1 MIRSTFAGF
10 TTAQLGMAASQRALD
25 VVGQNIT
32 NINTPGY
39 TRQRLDIA
47 SLNVQKGDFYNAKS
61 NIKVGYGV
69 EMTGVSQLRDPFLDS
84 QYRSQISKLG
94 TTDAHA
100 AGFEQ
105 LTPIFDE
112 ATMEGVR
119 AAFISLTSSLS
130 TLSTQV
136 GNQENDT
143 MVRSNMQILLNL
155 FRENSVK
162 LQDVREDM
170 QMGFQTTDIADLNK
184 TLENIAELNT
194 SIKNSQIL
202 GNPALELQDQ
212 RNQLLDELGSF
223 LPITV
228 KYKNQEVGPGQYVEV
243 LHVDFTD
250 TLGEKHSLIT
260 DSRFARFDA
269 NVTDTPVKLML
280 HESRGATTDITDILG
295 SGTLKGTLDFLNKSG
310 DFDGSD
316 FKGLGYY
323 EKVLDGLVDT
333 LAKEFNKA
341 NVVKDADG
349 NPVRVT
355 VADGEE
361 VPAGYVPSLDE
372 MGNSLYAPPG
382 GSYFVNTGTAA
393 APNYEAVYVPAKDK
407 DGNDIKDSNGN
418 LMYTL
423 NVEIDENTT
432 FYSAIYTPGSTMV
445 EITNPAV
452 IEKILNP
459 QPVYE
464 KMNPLFETSDGST
477 DFTAGNIKIAAGWAN
492 GTYGITASNNYVVTD
507 KETGSTANEN
517 ILMMVKLLE
526 KDITFVAENTAGND
540 ITFYKGSF
548 HDCFANIEAT
558 LGIDYKSANTMLANQ
573 ISVLNETA
581 NSRDAVSGVQLD
593 EEGMD
598 LLHYNQSYSAAARF
612 LTTLDEALDKLI
624 NGTGVVGR

>member
-47 SLNVQKGDFYNAKS
+47 SLNVQKGDFYNAKA

-69 EMTGVSQLRDPFLDS
+69 EMTGISQLRDPFLDS

-155 FRENSVK
+155 FRENSVR

-184 TLENIAELNT
+184 TLENIAELNN

-228 KYKNQEVGPGQYVEV
+228 KYKNQEVGPGQFVEV
-243 LHVDFTD
+243 LHVNFTD
-250 TLGEKHSLIT
+250 TQGEKHALIT

-269 NVTDTPVKLML
+269 NVTEVPVKLLL
-280 HESRGATTDITDILG
+280 HESRGATTDVTDILG

-341 NVVKDADG
+341 NIVKDADG

-355 VADGEE
+355 VAAGDE
-361 VPAGYVPSLDE
+361 VPAGYVPVTDE
-372 MGNSLYAPPG
+372 AGNPLYAPQS
-382 GSYFVNTGTAA
+382 SYYVNTGTAA
-393 APNYEAVYVPAKDK
+393 APNYEPVYVPAKDK
-407 DGNDIKDSNGN
+407 DGNEMKDSDGN
-418 LMYTL
+418 LLYTR

-432 FYSAIYTPGSTMV
+432 FYGIIYTPGSTMV
-445 EITNPAV
+445 EITDPAK
-452 IEKILNP
+452 IEEVLNP
-459 QPVYE
+459 QSVYE
-464 KMNPLFETSDGST
+464 KWNPLFETSDGSE

-526 KDITFVAENTAGND
+526 KDITFVAENSAGND

>member
-47 SLNVQKGDFYNAKS
+47 SLNVKKGDFYNAKS

-69 EMTGVSQLRDPFLDS
+69 EMTGVSQLRDPFLDA

-119 AAFISLTSSLS
+119 AAFISLTSSMS

-184 TLENIAELNT
+184 TLENIAELNN
-194 SIKNSQIL
+194 SIKNSQVL

-212 RNQLLDELGSF
+212 RNQLLDELGSY
-223 LPITV
+223 LPISV
-228 KYKNQEVGPGQYVEV
+228 KYKNQAVGPDQYVEV

-250 TLGEKHSLIT
+250 TQGEKHSLIR
-260 DSRFARFDA
+260 DNRFARFDA
-269 NVTDTPVKLML
+269 NVTDLPVKLTL
-280 HESRGATTDITDILG
+280 HEARGATTDVTDILG

-323 EKVLDGLVDT
+323 EKVLNGLVDT

-341 NVVKDADG
+341 NIVKDANG
-349 NPVRVT
+349 NPTWVNVKP
-355 VADGEE
+355 GEE
-361 VPAGYVPSLDE
+361 VKPGYLPATDDN
-372 MGNSLYAPPG
+372 GNALYNVTDP
-382 GSYFVNTGTAA
+382 GSYYVNVGTDTAPDYQPLYTAA
-393 APNYEAVYVPAKDK
+393 MDK
-407 DGNDIKDSNGN
+407 NNQPITDASGTP
-418 LMYTL
+418 LYTRKYD
-423 NVEIDENTT
+423 IDENTV
-432 FYSAIYTPGSTMV
+432 IYKGNTGTV
-445 EITNPAV
+445 ATDHNPESIYVVA
-452 IEKILNP
+452 
-459 QPVYE
+459 
-464 KMNPLFETSDGST
+464 NPLFETTDGSS
-477 DFTAGNIKIAAGWAN
+477 DFTAGNIKIADGWAN
-492 GTYGITASNNYVVTD
+492 GSYGLTASNNYVVTD
-507 KETGSTANEN
+507 EETGSTANEN

-526 KDITFVAENTAGND
+526 KDITFTAENIAGND

-573 ISVLNETA
+573 VSVLNQTS

>member
-47 SLNVQKGDFYNAKS
+47 SLNVQKGDFYNAKA

-69 EMTGVSQLRDPFLDS
+69 EMTGISQLRDPFLDS

-184 TLENIAELNT
+184 TLENIAELNN

-228 KYKNQEVGPGQYVEV
+228 KYKNQEVGPGQFVEV
-243 LHVDFTD
+243 LHVNFTD
-250 TLGEKHSLIT
+250 TQGEKHALIT

-269 NVTDTPVKLML
+269 NVTETPVKLLL
-280 HESRGATTDITDILG
+280 HESRGATTDVTDILG

-355 VADGEE
+355 VAAGDE
-361 VPAGYVPSLDE
+361 VPAGHVPYLDEAGNALYVPD
-372 MGNSLYAPPG
+372 A
-382 GSYFVNTGTAA
+382 SYYVNTGTAA
-393 APNYEAVYVPAKDK
+393 APNYEPVYVPAKDK
-407 DGNDIKDSNGN
+407 AGNEMKDSDGN
-418 LMYTL
+418 LLYTR

-432 FYSAIYTPGSTMV
+432 FYSPIFYPGGSTMI
-445 EITNPAV
+445 EITNPAK
-452 IEKILNP
+452 IEEILNP
-459 QPVYE
+459 PSVYE
-464 KMNPLFETSDGST
+464 KTNPLFETSDGSA
-477 DFTAGNIKIAAGWAN
+477 DFTAGNIKIATGWAN

-526 KDITFVAENTAGND
+526 KDITFAAENTAGND
-540 ITFYKGSF
+540 ITYYKGSF

>member
-47 SLNVQKGDFYNAKS
+47 SLNVQKGDFYNAKA

-69 EMTGVSQLRDPFLDS
+69 EMTGISQLRDPFLDS

-155 FRENSVK
+155 LRENSVR

-184 TLENIAELNT
+184 TLENIAELNN

-228 KYKNQEVGPGQYVEV
+228 KYKNQEVGPGQFVEV
-243 LHVDFTD
+243 LHVNFTD
-250 TLGEKHSLIT
+250 TQGEKHALIT

-269 NVTDTPVKLML
+269 NVTEVPVKLLL
-280 HESRGATTDITDILG
+280 HESRGATTDVTDILG

-341 NVVKDADG
+341 NIVKDADG

-355 VADGEE
+355 VAAGDE
-361 VPAGYVPSLDE
+361 VPAGYVPVTDE
-372 MGNSLYAPPG
+372 AGNPLYAPQS
-382 GSYFVNTGTAA
+382 SYYVNTGTAA
-393 APNYEAVYVPAKDK
+393 APNYEPVYVPAKDK
-407 DGNDIKDSNGN
+407 DGNEMKDSDGN
-418 LMYTL
+418 LLYTR

-432 FYSAIYTPGSTMV
+432 FYGIIYTPGSTMV
-445 EITNPAV
+445 EITDPAK
-452 IEKILNP
+452 IEEVLNP
-459 QPVYE
+459 QSVYE
-464 KMNPLFETSDGST
+464 KWNPLFETSDGSE

-526 KDITFVAENTAGND
+526 KDITFVAENSAGND

>member
-39 TRQRLDIA
+39 TRQRLDLA
-47 SLNVQKGDFYNAKS
+47 SMNTQKGDFYSAKA
-61 NIKVGYGV
+61 NIKVGFGV
-69 EMTGVSQLRDPFLDS
+69 EMTGVSQLRDPFLDA

-112 ATMEGVR
+112 ATMQGVR

-136 GNQENDT
+136 GNQEHDT

-170 QMGFQTTDIADLNK
+170 QMGFETTDIADVNEM
-184 TLENIAELNT
+184 LENIAELNT
-194 SIKNSQIL
+194 SIKNSQVL

-243 LHVDFTD
+243 LNVDFTD
-250 TLGEKHSLIT
+250 TEGVKHSLI
-260 DSRFARFDA
+260 SGGLFAQFDA
-269 NVTDTPVKLML
+269 DVLNQPVELTLFDAK
-280 HESRGATTDITDILG
+280 GATADVTNVLG

-310 DFDGSD
+310 DFDGTD

-323 EKVLDGLVDT
+323 EKVLDSLVDT
-333 LAKEFNKA
+333 FAKAFNEA
-341 NVVKDADG
+341 NAVKDENG
-349 NPVRVT
+349 NLT
-355 VADGEE
+355 N
-361 VPAGYVPSLDE
+361 LKDE
-372 MGNSLYAPPG
+372 NGDDIIP
-382 GSYFVNTGTAA
+382 
-393 APNYEAVYVPAKDK
+393 KDK
-407 DGNDIKDSNGN
+407 DGNTIYAKDNQGN
-418 LMYTL
+418 
-423 NVEIDENTT
+423 D
-432 FYSAIYTPGSTMV
+432 MV
-445 EITNPAV
+445 GPPPTYA
-452 IEKILNP
+452 
-459 QPVYE
+459 Y
-464 KMNPLFETSDGST
+464 PLFETIDGST
-477 DFTAGNIKIAAGWAN
+477 DFTASNIKIATGWAN
-492 GTYGITASNNYVVTD
+492 GTYGIRPSNNYVTLD
-507 KETGSTANEN
+507 KEAGTTANEN
-517 ILMMVKLLE
+517 ILNMVKLLE
-526 KDITFVAENTAGND
+526 KDITFAANNSAGNK

>member
-47 SLNVQKGDFYNAKS
+47 SLNVQKGDFYNAKA

-69 EMTGVSQLRDPFLDS
+69 EMTGISQLRDPFLDS

-155 FRENSVK
+155 FRENSVR

-184 TLENIAELNT
+184 TLENIAELNN

-228 KYKNQEVGPGQYVEV
+228 KYKNQEVGPGQFVEV
-243 LHVDFTD
+243 LHVNFTD
-250 TLGEKHSLIT
+250 TQGEKHALIT

-269 NVTDTPVKLML
+269 NVTEVPVKLLL
-280 HESRGATTDITDILG
+280 HESRGATTDVTDILG

-341 NVVKDADG
+341 NIVKDADG

-355 VADGEE
+355 VAAGDE
-361 VPAGYVPSLDE
+361 VPAGYVPVTDE
-372 MGNSLYAPPG
+372 AGNPLYAPQS
-382 GSYFVNTGTAA
+382 SYYVNTGTAA
-393 APNYEAVYVPAKDK
+393 APNYEPVYVPAKDK
-407 DGNDIKDSNGN
+407 DGNEMKDSDGN
-418 LMYTL
+418 LLYTR

-432 FYSAIYTPGSTMV
+432 FYSIIYTPGSTMV
-445 EITNPAV
+445 EITDPAK
-452 IEKILNP
+452 IEEVLNP
-459 QPVYE
+459 QSVYE
-464 KMNPLFETSDGST
+464 KWNPLFETSDGSE

-526 KDITFVAENTAGND
+526 KDITFVAENSAGND

>member
-25 VVGQNIT
+25 VVGQNII

-47 SLNVQKGDFYNAKS
+47 SLNLQKGDFYNAKS

-355 VADGEE
+355 LAPGEE
-361 VPAGYVPSLDE
+361 VKAGYVPAVDE
-372 MGNSLYAPPG
+372 TGSPLYSALPGPP
-382 GSYFVNTGTAA
+382 YFVNTGTAA
-393 APNYEAVYVPAKDK
+393 APKYESVYVPATDK
-407 DGNDIKDSNGN
+407 DGNDLKDSNGN
-418 LMYTL
+418 LIYTL

-432 FYSAIYTPGSTMV
+432 FYTPTPGSNMDPVTD
-445 EITNPAV
+445 PAV
-452 IEKILNP
+452 IDTILNP
-459 QPVYE
+459 TPAYE
-464 KMNPLFETSDGST
+464 KANPLFETSDGST

-526 KDITFVAENTAGND
+526 KDITFVAENTAGKD

>member
-39 TRQRLDIA
+39 TKQRLDLT
-47 SLNVQKGDFYNAKS
+47 SLNVKKGDFYSAKS
-61 NIKVGYGV
+61 NIKVGFGV
-69 EMTGVSQLRDPFLDS
+69 KMTGISQLRDPFLDA
-84 QYRSQISKLG
+84 QYRTQISKLG

-119 AAFISLTSSLS
+119 AAFISLTSSMS

-136 GNQENDT
+136 GNQEHDT
-143 MVRSNMQILLNL
+143 MVRSNMQVLLNL

-170 QMGFQTTDIADLNK
+170 QMGFETTDIADLNH
-184 TLENIAELNT
+184 TLKNISELNI

-212 RNQLLDELGSF
+212 RNQLLDELGSY
-223 LPITV
+223 LPISV
-228 KYKNQEVGPGQYVEV
+228 KYKDQEVGPGQYVEV
-243 LHVDFTD
+243 LQVNFTD
-250 TLGEKHSLIT
+250 TNGEKHSLISG
-260 DSRFARFDA
+260 DLYAQFDA
-269 NVTDTPVKLML
+269 DVLHQPVELTLFDAK
-280 HESRGATTDITDILG
+280 GATKDITNVLG

-323 EKVLDGLVDT
+323 EKVLDSLVNT
-333 LAKEFNKA
+333 FATQFNEANAKKT
-341 NVVKDADG
+341 VKKDANGDPVIKTDANSNPVIATDSQG
-349 NPVRVT
+349 NPVT
-355 VADGEE
+355 
-361 VPAGYVPSLDE
+361 
-372 MGNSLYAPPG
+372 
-382 GSYFVNTGTAA
+382 
-393 APNYEAVYVPAKDK
+393 KK
-407 DGNDIKDSNGN
+407 
-418 LMYTL
+418 
-423 NVEIDENTT
+423 DENGDT
-432 FYSAIYTPGSTMV
+432 IYQLDANGQPKLDPNGDPIP
-445 EITNPAV
+445 EYQYEYEYD
-452 IEKILNP
+452 IE
-459 QPVYE
+459 E
-464 KMNPLFETSDGST
+464 RPLFETIDGSGN
-477 DFTAGNIKIAAGWAN
+477 FTASNIKIASGWLS
-492 GTYGITASNNYVVTD
+492 GDYGITASNNYVVID
-507 KETGSTANEN
+507 KETGTTANEN
-517 ILMMVKLLE
+517 ILNMVKLLE
-526 KDITFVAENTAGND
+526 KDISFTAANSAGNQ
-540 ITFYKGSF
+540 IKFYKGSF

-612 LTTLDEALDKLI
+612 MTTLDEALDKLI

>member
-39 TRQRLDIA
+39 TRQRLDLA
-47 SLNVQKGDFYNAKS
+47 SMNTQKGDFYSAKA
-61 NIKVGYGV
+61 NIKVGFGV
-69 EMTGVSQLRDPFLDS
+69 EMTGVSQLRDPFLDA

-112 ATMEGVR
+112 ATMQGVR

-136 GNQENDT
+136 GNQEHDT

-170 QMGFQTTDIADLNK
+170 QMGFETTDIADVNEM
-184 TLENIAELNT
+184 LENIAELNT
-194 SIKNSQIL
+194 SIKNSQVL

-243 LHVDFTD
+243 LNVDFTD
-250 TLGEKHSLIT
+250 TEGVKHSLI
-260 DSRFARFDA
+260 SGGLFAQFDA
-269 NVTDTPVKLML
+269 DVLNQPVELTLFDAK
-280 HESRGATTDITDILG
+280 GATADVTNVLG

-310 DFDGSD
+310 DFDGTD

-323 EKVLDGLVDT
+323 EKVLDSLVDT
-333 LAKEFNKA
+333 FAKAFNEA
-341 NVVKDADG
+341 NAVKDENG
-349 NPVRVT
+349 NLT
-355 VADGEE
+355 N
-361 VPAGYVPSLDE
+361 LKDE
-372 MGNSLYAPPG
+372 NGDDIIP
-382 GSYFVNTGTAA
+382 
-393 APNYEAVYVPAKDK
+393 KDK
-407 DGNDIKDSNGN
+407 DGNTIFAKDAQGQP
-418 LMYTL
+418 M
-423 NVEIDENTT
+423 
-432 FYSAIYTPGSTMV
+432 
-445 EITNPAV
+445 TNP
-452 IEKILNP
+452 
-459 QPVYE
+459 PVYAY
-464 KMNPLFETSDGST
+464 PLFETIDGSA
-477 DFTAGNIKIAAGWAN
+477 DFTASNIKIATGWAN
-492 GTYGITASNNYVVTD
+492 GTYGIRPSNNYVTLD
-507 KETGSTANEN
+507 KEAGTTANEN
-517 ILMMVKLLE
+517 ILNMVKLLE
-526 KDITFVAENTAGND
+526 KDITFAANNSAGNK